1 MTASQG
7 AEITRQLS
15 LAEALLAGAVRVPR
29 VPSARAACWVAR
41 RGLEAMVPLLLR
53 RRDVDPGLASMHV
66 QLICLTIA
74 YGDDPLLVSDLANAW
89 DQLSRACHHHAYEL
103 TPITTEVQ
111 HLISCLR
118 SAESLLARDLHALG
132 SDPG

>member
-1 MTASQG
+1 M
-7 AEITRQLS
+7 
-15 LAEALLAGAVRVPR
+15 
-29 VPSARAACWVAR
+29 
-41 RGLEAMVPLLLR
+41 PLLLR

-103 TPITTEVQ
+103 TPTTTEVQ

>member
-1 MTASQG
+1 MTALDG
-7 AEITRQLS
+7 AEITRHLS
-15 LAEALLAGAVRVPR
+15 LAEALLAGAVRIPR
-29 VPSARAACWVAR
+29 VPAARAACWVAR
-41 RGLEAMVPLLLR
+41 RGLETMVPLLLHR
-53 RRDVDPGLASMHV
+53 RQVDPGLASMHV

-103 TPITTEVQ
+103 TPTTTEVQ

-118 SAESLLARDLHALG
+118 SAESLLAR
-132 SDPG
+132 